1 MSSALTQIEVEALR
15 TRLSEYERVFAATAP
30 RLAAFK
36 QLEDLAKEQKTT
48 PEAIAAKAA
57 LDVLKSESGETMTHI
72 RELRSERDQLQ
83 ADVSLV
89 LIQKKTHDD
98 RNNALRAEVEALSA
112 ERDTLRVERDEL
124 VVHRDALFTE
134 FSELDS
140 RQAEADRRTEQLQAQ
155 EQGLSERR
163 SELEAQN
170 QKLDVSAAESEVAAS
185 ALRSDLT
192 NLMGQKQ
199 TLETE
204 LEALETERAF
214 RADELKSVDVSADA
228 AGQASRSASRES
240 TEGADSTD
248 SEANNGFGF
257 DEDASE
263 GDEAFG
269 RFFDAD
275 ISHDKSREWILG

>member
-36 QLEDLAKEQKTT
+36 QLEDLAKEQRTT

-57 LDVLKSESGETMTHI
+57 LDVLKSESDETMTHI

-98 RNNALRAEVEALSA
+98 RNNALRAEVEALST
-112 ERDTLRVERDEL
+112 ERDMLRLERDEL

-163 SELEAQN
+163 TELEAQN
-170 QKLDVSAAESEVAAS
+170 KKLDVSAADSETAAT

-192 NLMGQKQ
+192 DLMGQKQ

-204 LEALETERAF
+204 LEALENERVF
-214 RADELKSVDVSADA
+214 RTGELATVAGSLDADEQAAIPASVEV
-228 AGQASRSASRES
+228 
-240 TEGADSTD
+240 TEDADSKD
-248 SEANNGFGF
+248 REAGDGFGF
-257 DEDASE
+257 DENASD